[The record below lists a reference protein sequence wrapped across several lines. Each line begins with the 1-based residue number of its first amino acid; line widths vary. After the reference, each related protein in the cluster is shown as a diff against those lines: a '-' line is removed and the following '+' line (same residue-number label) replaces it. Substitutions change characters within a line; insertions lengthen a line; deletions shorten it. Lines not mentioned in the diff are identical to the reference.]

1 IAKSLCWRQC
11 GKTGDH
17 THIFWDCPVILAYWK
32 NIKLEMEKIVKRE
45 VPSNVRFFLLGVI
58 SVDVF
63 NADQRYILRVLLL
76 IAKKNI
82 TANWKSVKSP
92 TVTE

>member
-1 IAKSLCWRQC
+1 
-11 GKTGDH
+11 
-17 THIFWDCPVILAYWK
+17 
-32 NIKLEMEKIVKRE
+32 
-45 VPSNVRFFLLGVI
+45 LGVI

-76 IAKKNI
+76 IAKKKNI

-92 TVTE
+92 TVTEWKQRLKQIYMMEKMTASLQLKTDLFNQRWHMVKEYLNL